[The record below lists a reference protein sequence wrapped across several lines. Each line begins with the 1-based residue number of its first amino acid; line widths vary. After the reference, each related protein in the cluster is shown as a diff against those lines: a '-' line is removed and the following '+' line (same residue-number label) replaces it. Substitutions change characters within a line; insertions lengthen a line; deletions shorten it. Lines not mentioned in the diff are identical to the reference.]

1 MFVFNDLYLRFLAS
15 TCGYEESDDPE
26 LEFDE
31 RRGGEVECAVSHVT
45 EDQDDDEED
54 ELKIV
59 DEDELHPR

>member
-1 MFVFNDLYLRFLAS
+1 MAS